1 MRRLIV
7 EEPVTRAAPWALR
20 LAWLSL
26 AVVGLAL
33 LLVRDPR
40 AETAAALA
48 ALGSGVGLAALAVL
62 LAIAAFV
69 RIWREG
75 ARGLGVAVGGLLLA
89 ALVLAYPAYM
99 AARSAMLPPL
109 TDVSTDIENPPA
121 FSRSRAAWEA
131 RGGRL
136 PRDSNP
142 AARALQREAYPQI
155 APLTLDLGPDEAFAL
170 AMKAAQNR
178 KWQVVESYKP
188 GGRAGNGRI
197 EAVVRSRLLGL
208 PYDVTVRLHPR
219 ADGTRIDVRAATRF
233 GDRDFGQNA
242 DHIRAYLDEI
252 GNLALAVK

>member
-40 AETAAALA
+40 AETEAALA
-48 ALGSGVGLAALAVL
+48 ALGSGVGLAVLAVL
-62 LAIAAFV
+62 LAVAAFV

-89 ALVLAYPAYM
+89 AVVLAYPAYM
-99 AARSAMLPPL
+99 AARGVMLPPL
-109 TDVSTDIENPPA
+109 TDVSTDVESPPA

-136 PRDSNP
+136 PRDSGP

-197 EAVVRSRLLGL
+197 EAVVHSRLLGL

-219 ADGTRIDVRAATRF
+219 ADGTRIDVRSATRF

>member
-1 MRRLIV
+1 MRRLIL
-7 EEPVTRAAPWALR
+7 EEPVTRAAPWSLR
-20 LAWLSL
+20 LAWFSL
-26 AVVGLAL
+26 AVVAIAL
-33 LLVRDPR
+33 VLVRDPR
-40 AETAAALA
+40 AETDAAMTVLV
-48 ALGSGVGLAALAVL
+48 SGVGLAALAVL
-62 LAIAAFV
+62 LALAAFV

-75 ARGLGVAVGGLLLA
+75 AQGLRTAVGGLLLA

-99 AARSAMLPPL
+99 TARGVMLPPL

-131 RGGRL
+131 RNWRL
-136 PRDSNP
+136 PRDSSP

-170 AMKAAQNR
+170 ALKAAQNR
-178 KWQVVESYKP
+178 KWQVVESYRP
-188 GGRAGNGRI
+188 GGRVGNGRI

-219 ADGTRIDVRAATRF
+219 ADGTRIDVRSSTRF
-233 GDRDFGQNA
+233 GDRDYGQNA